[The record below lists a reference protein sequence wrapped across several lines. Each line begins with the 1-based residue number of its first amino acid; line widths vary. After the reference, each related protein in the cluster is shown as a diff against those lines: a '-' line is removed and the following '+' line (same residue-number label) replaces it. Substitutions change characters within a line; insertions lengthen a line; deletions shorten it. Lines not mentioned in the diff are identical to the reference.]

1 MSIIQYS
8 HEINF
13 AHYSLN
19 STASIRRYCNGS
31 EYLAQIGQRKRK
43 PNNAHRYRRLS
54 DSHRLLTV
62 VPATVDFDKRL
73 RKTRY
78 RHQGTMLVTNNTTFD
93 ISRIKVRFRYTNY
106 ETGELLHQ
114 RDEWLDCEI
123 PAGATRS
130 VDIASFDRHRRFYY
144 YLSPRS
150 RRQAT
155 PFAVAVKI
163 LRYDI
168 IATATD

>member
-1 MSIIQYS
+1 MKST
-8 HEINF
+8 
-13 AHYSLN
+13 SL
-19 STASIRRYCNGS
+19 TIASIALLLS
-31 EYLAQIGQRKRK
+31 AAIATAQ
-43 PNNAHRYRRLS
+43 N
-54 DSHRLLTV
+54 T
-62 VPATVDFDKRL
+62 L
-73 RKTRY
+73 RKSVNESANQTMLTTIDDSLTATGCSQWFQPQLISIKGFEKRATDTKE
-78 RHQGTMLVTNNTTFD
+78 TMLVTNNTTFD

>member
-1 MSIIQYS
+1 MKS
-8 HEINF
+8 
-13 AHYSLN
+13 SLLKI
-19 STASIRRYCNGS
+19 APIV
-31 EYLAQIGQRKRK
+31 L
-43 PNNAHRYRRLS
+43 
-54 DSHRLLTV
+54 LLTV
-62 VPATVDFDKRL
+62 VSATAQNTVRKSVNESANQVALTAIDDSLPAIGCSPLFQPQLISIKGFEKRATDA
-73 RKTRY
+73 KE
-78 RHQGTMLVTNNTTFD
+78 TMLVTNNTTYN
-93 ISRIKVRFRYTNY
+93 ISRVKVRFRYTNN

-123 PAGATRS
+123 PAGTTRS

-155 PFAVAVKI
+155 PFAVAIKI

-168 IATATD
+168 IATDSK

>member
-1 MSIIQYS
+1 MKST
-8 HEINF
+8 
-13 AHYSLN
+13 SL
-19 STASIRRYCNGS
+19 TIASIALLLS
-31 EYLAQIGQRKRK
+31 AAIATAQNTVRKSV
-43 PNNAHRYRRLS
+43 NESAN
-54 DSHRLLTV
+54 
-62 VPATVDFDKRL
+62 
-73 RKTRY
+73 
-78 RHQGTMLVTNNTTFD
+78 QTMLVTNNTTFD